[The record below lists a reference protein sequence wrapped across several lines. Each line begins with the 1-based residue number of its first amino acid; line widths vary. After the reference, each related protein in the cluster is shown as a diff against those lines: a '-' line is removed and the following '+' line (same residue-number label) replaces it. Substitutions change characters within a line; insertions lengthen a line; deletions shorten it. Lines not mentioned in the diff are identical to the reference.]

1 MDRASVRLLAHDC
14 LLFQE
19 ETMHITFI
27 LIQFLYFVGIGV
39 GIGIIFRLAK
49 KSQGLGI
56 FGHMLAGVIGA
67 ICGGYTS
74 DIVAVSDVQ
83 LLTRLILA
91 ASGAVLIV
99 IVGRVVKS
107 M

>member
-1 MDRASVRLLAHDC
+1 MDRASVKLRVYDC

-19 ETMHITFI
+19 ETMHIDFI
-27 LIQFLYFVGIGV
+27 LIQFLYFI
-39 GIGIIFRLAK
+39 GIGIVIGVIFRLAK

-56 FGHMLAGVIGA
+56 FGHMSAGIIGA
-67 ICGGYTS
+67 ICGGYIS
-74 DIVAVSDVQ
+74 DVVAMSDVQ

-91 ASGAVLIV
+91 GSGAVLIV